1 MRKSADI
8 LIMSLKDIFPILFSV
23 MKNKY
28 VIGTAIVVLI
38 YLEFVRYVINYRKRP
53 KRKKDKK
60 KIIAAPAPQEGQA
73 EAPTDNTP
81 QAAESDGI

>member
-1 MRKSADI
+1 
-8 LIMSLKDIFPILFSV
+8 MSLKDIFPILFSV
-23 MKNKY
+23 LKNKY
-28 VIGTAIVVLI
+28 VIWTAVVVLL
-38 YLEFVRYVINYRKRP
+38 YLEFVRYVIYYRKRP

-73 EAPTDNTP
+73 EAPADNTP